1 MSNIIYIIYRIP
13 IWSAPLARLIG
24 SVFWFVDIFW
34 RFGVWG
40 PSNPLRTVIS
50 CRAAQSLPQ
59 TDGYVSENTLL
70 SRFSNGHAMPRP
82 DAMAMPWPCHGMAMA
97 RLCTGEPS
105 RDLCPGKGDM
115 HHSAKGAFRVDE
127 TLVWNNPPDPP
138 DPANP
143 LQSTQNGVEN
153 RRPDP
158 PFHARRGSGWRELE
172 QTPSN

>member
-1 MSNIIYIIYRIP
+1 
-13 IWSAPLARLIG
+13 LL
-24 SVFWFVDIFW
+24 FVDIFW
-34 RFGVWG
+34 RFGSETL
-40 PSNPLRTVIS
+40 SNPPCAAIS

-59 TDGYVSENTLL
+59 TDGYVSENTPV
-70 SRFSNGHAMPRP
+70 SWFSNGHAMPWP
-82 DAMAMPWPCHGMAMA
+82 CHAMAMPWHGHGMAMA

-115 HHSAKGAFRVDE
+115 HHSAKVAFRVHE

-153 RRPDP
+153 RGPDP
-158 PFHARRGSGWRELE
+158 PFHVRRGLG
-172 QTPSN
+172 